1 MTDTETTPLI
11 NRGGPSAAGQPSNV
25 ARDPTDG
32 PSQGL
37 KDFLNQLGI
46 GMQHSSTASYSPR
59 HRKTDTLDYE
69 DINTGK
75 PLKNGE
81 SIYQM
86 LRSAYNWHRAKYITA
101 YGVAYTL
108 LILQL
113 AIGITISILTALKP
127 PHANA
132 IVIILGG
139 VNSLI
144 AGLAGIMQYM
154 GEPMRSWRVF
164 IMLDNLKRELAETW
178 GNFRVPSYNGNGLN
192 EGHRLEGIFDQTM
205 ADALANEPQVW
216 ASGSKTMGEVM
227 TLEGSPNRN
236 RDRDDREDDRPNGRE
251 DRGGGRREG
260 V

>member
-1 MTDTETTPLI
+1 M
-11 NRGGPSAAGQPSNV
+11 
-25 ARDPTDG
+25 
-32 PSQGL
+32 
-37 KDFLNQLGI
+37 
-46 GMQHSSTASYSPR
+46 
-59 HRKTDTLDYE
+59 LDHK

-75 PLKNGE
+75 PLKNCE
-81 SIYQM
+81 SIYQK

-101 YGVAYTL
+101 YSIAYTL

-127 PHANA
+127 PHVNT

-164 IMLDNLKRELAETW
+164 AMLDKLRRDLAETW

-192 EGHRLEGIFDQTM
+192 EGQRLEGIFDQAM

-216 ASGSKTMGEVM
+216 VSGSKTTGEVM
-227 TLEGSPNRN
+227 TLGGSPNRN
-236 RDRDDREDDRPNGRE
+236 RDRDDREDDA
-251 DRGGGRREG
+251 GGRREG

>member
-1 MTDTETTPLI
+1 
-11 NRGGPSAAGQPSNV
+11 
-25 ARDPTDG
+25 
-32 PSQGL
+32 
-37 KDFLNQLGI
+37 
-46 GMQHSSTASYSPR
+46 MQYSSTGSHSPR
-59 HRKTDTLDYE
+59 HRKTDTLDHE

-81 SIYQM
+81 SIYQK
-86 LRSAYNWHRAKYITA
+86 LQSAYNWHRAKYIIG
-101 YGVAYTL
+101 YSVAYTL

-127 PHANA
+127 PHASA
-132 IVIILGG
+132 AVIILGG

-164 IMLDNLKRELAETW
+164 AMLDKLRRDLAETW

-192 EGHRLEGIFDQTM
+192 EGQRLEGIFDQAM

-216 ASGSKTMGEVM
+216 APGNKTVGEVM
-227 TLEGSPNRN
+227 TLGGPPNGN
-236 RDRDDREDDRPNGRE
+236 RDRQ
-251 DRGGGRREG
+251 RG
-260 V
+260 